1 MKKLTFTLIMLAALP
16 ANMMAQRL
24 QQPLGRAVVAVT
36 DNSKDA
42 VLVSWRK
49 LAQEPEDCTYNLY
62 RRAQGSQDYTKVN
75 SEPITKTNFETT
87 RSVVP
92 YGSELAVTTVSN
104 GVESSKSNPFL
115 FKQQQWKDLFFD
127 FDFEDKVL
135 NPKNYK
141 VKFVWPMD
149 LDGNGEFDAV
159 LVDRLH
165 STSGEPDPDYGG
177 VKPTDSHKLQAYTLD
192 GTCLWTIDI
201 GPNINL
207 SAGQNDMALAYD
219 INCDGRCEVIIK
231 SSDGTRFWDSKANT
245 WGKYAMGSTSPDVDG
260 DGIYDYRTSD
270 KYNAPFYVSVVDGR
284 TGEEIDCSEINY
296 SAITDG
302 EDTWRRDNRDEYL
315 NDSQGQEYAF
325 LNGKFAICYFDGIH
339 PSLAMQCYNR
349 SKTTGHHYYIMEWKY
364 DWDGGKPSNWHHSFT
379 YPLKQ
384 ATPAAAEFHQ
394 FRVADVDGDGID
406 ELMEGGYAINPAKGL
421 VMSPGIGH
429 GDRFDVTDIDP
440 ERPGLEVFAI
450 QQSSYCGAYLY
461 DAATGEHIH
470 EWWMP
475 KSQDVGRGRCIDVDP
490 GHKGLESWSFAASDK
505 LFDCKGNV
513 ISTGEN
519 AYPVEAIWWDGDLQ
533 RELLASAG
541 GNGSS
546 TNVHVQKFGGTRLIE
561 FSRQS
566 GWKVHAQTGVRPG
579 YFGDMTGDWREEV
592 ILMKQNDSHATGLV
606 GYSTDIP
613 SDHSMYTLQ
622 EDPHYRLD
630 CTTRAY
636 YQMPCPGFYL
646 GGDMPYPPLP
656 PTAVADLRWAQ
667 GGSWG
672 AGTRGFTSFDHS
684 SEKAYADGQ
693 SVIFD
698 MSGDNSKPI
707 SIDGTVSPKAV
718 YVMAPKGHDYSFTGE
733 GRLAGSMEL
742 WKSMQGTASFDAD
755 FAFTGRTVIS
765 EGTLCLNGTVAGPIE
780 LRARGT
786 LAGTGLIS
794 GDMAFEEALNY
805 EGCRLMPG
813 SPADKYGTLTF
824 GKSLTLPGD
833 VYIEAAIASGKAAKI
848 RVEGDLTLEGDNTI
862 TLVADGGELAAGRYV
877 VAECTGKLTA
887 EPQHIAIRGLEGVN
901 YDVVVDANQIAIVV
915 NEMRAPEQGVTW
927 TGAESNSWN
936 YKDGNFKVDGSA
948 TEFVNGDA
956 ISFTDASANRN
967 ITLATYVKPASVTFD
982 FDGQAYTLSG
992 SGGLT
997 GTTGLTKDGN
1007 GELSIDLQNSDYT
1020 GPTVVNAGTLTVS
1033 NISVGGSKS
1042 AIGATSADAGN
1053 LVINGGARLNVTAES
1068 AATDRIITISDTA
1081 ALCIADPEGA
1091 LTLNAQVRG
1100 DGYLVKEGPGRLT
1113 LRGSGVYPI
1122 SGLIIKGGLVIQ
1134 GTYSASFG
1142 GSGAPLTLAGG
1153 ELQMASNSSMSTMPA
1168 FNYAFNVVEG
1178 TENTLRNTT
1187 RGVIDGSVRGKG
1199 TLTVVGNGVRSDLN
1213 ADFSAFEGTLIA
1225 SGNSVRLSAGVTD
1238 MSRARLVL
1246 EAGANVQHKR
1256 QGSDDS
1262 EEVTTKVGSLESESA
1277 DCQVGNSSDTYLV
1290 GYLNTDASYAGK
1302 LAAKAVEKHG
1312 TGTWTLLGTGSS
1324 AAITA
1329 FDGTLQL
1336 ANVQTQEPL
1345 TTGIVTARDHG
1356 TIAGEGYAGSIAVY
1370 KGGVLTAGNDGGCG
1384 TITALGNVTMYTGS
1398 TLMVKIQRGR
1408 FGGRNNDKFDIS
1420 GRLAH
1425 SNDTLLVKVQQGV
1438 ALQPGDE
1445 FEVFVGDGTQ
1455 AGSYTLK
1462 TECEGYE
1469 VVWDDSRLKTDGV
1482 LTVATVTSVGGVTA
1496 DEGTVSVYSTD
1507 GKLLRDNVPSDRALD
1522 GLAPGVYIVGGE
1534 KAIKE

>member
-92 YGSELAVTTVSN
+92 YDSELAVTTVSN

-592 ILMKQNDSHATGLV
+592 LVRTTDSGELRLYVSPIPTDYRINCLMEDIPYRIGVATENV
-606 GYSTDIP
+606 GYNQP
-613 SDHSMYTLQ
+613 
-622 EDPHYRLD
+622 PH
-630 CTTRAY
+630 T
-636 YQMPCPGFYL
+636 GFYL
-646 GGDMPYPPLP
+646 GP
-656 PTAVADLRWAQ
+656 
-667 GGSWG
+667 
-672 AGTRGFTSFDHS
+672 
-684 SEKAYADGQ
+684 
-693 SVIFD
+693 
-698 MSGDNSKPI
+698 
-707 SIDGTVSPKAV
+707 
-718 YVMAPKGHDYSFTGE
+718 
-733 GRLAGSMEL
+733 
-742 WKSMQGTASFDAD
+742 
-755 FAFTGRTVIS
+755 
-765 EGTLCLNGTVAGPIE
+765 
-780 LRARGT
+780 
-786 LAGTGLIS
+786 
-794 GDMAFEEALNY
+794 
-805 EGCRLMPG
+805 
-813 SPADKYGTLTF
+813 DK
-824 GKSLTLPGD
+824 
-833 VYIEAAIASGKAAKI
+833 
-848 RVEGDLTLEGDNTI
+848 
-862 TLVADGGELAAGRYV
+862 
-877 VAECTGKLTA
+877 
-887 EPQHIAIRGLEGVN
+887 
-901 YDVVVDANQIAIVV
+901 
-915 NEMRAPEQGVTW
+915 
-927 TGAESNSWN
+927 
-936 YKDGNFKVDGSA
+936 
-948 TEFVNGDA
+948 
-956 ISFTDASANRN
+956 
-967 ITLATYVKPASVTFD
+967 SVTD
-982 FDGQAYTLSG
+982 F
-992 SGGLT
+992 
-997 GTTGLTKDGN
+997 
-1007 GELSIDLQNSDYT
+1007 
-1020 GPTVVNAGTLTVS
+1020 
-1033 NISVGGSKS
+1033 
-1042 AIGATSADAGN
+1042 
-1053 LVINGGARLNVTAES
+1053 
-1068 AATDRIITISDTA
+1068 
-1081 ALCIADPEGA
+1081 
-1091 LTLNAQVRG
+1091 
-1100 DGYLVKEGPGRLT
+1100 
-1113 LRGSGVYPI
+1113 
-1122 SGLIIKGGLVIQ
+1122 
-1134 GTYSASFG
+1134 
-1142 GSGAPLTLAGG
+1142 
-1153 ELQMASNSSMSTMPA
+1153 
-1168 FNYAFNVVEG
+1168 
-1178 TENTLRNTT
+1178 
-1187 RGVIDGSVRGKG
+1187 
-1199 TLTVVGNGVRSDLN
+1199 
-1213 ADFSAFEGTLIA
+1213 
-1225 SGNSVRLSAGVTD
+1225 
-1238 MSRARLVL
+1238 
-1246 EAGANVQHKR
+1246 
-1256 QGSDDS
+1256 
-1262 EEVTTKVGSLESESA
+1262 
-1277 DCQVGNSSDTYLV
+1277 
-1290 GYLNTDASYAGK
+1290 
-1302 LAAKAVEKHG
+1302 
-1312 TGTWTLLGTGSS
+1312 
-1324 AAITA
+1324 
-1329 FDGTLQL
+1329 
-1336 ANVQTQEPL
+1336 
-1345 TTGIVTARDHG
+1345 
-1356 TIAGEGYAGSIAVY
+1356 
-1370 KGGVLTAGNDGGCG
+1370 
-1384 TITALGNVTMYTGS
+1384 
-1398 TLMVKIQRGR
+1398 
-1408 FGGRNNDKFDIS
+1408 
-1420 GRLAH
+1420 
-1425 SNDTLLVKVQQGV
+1425 
-1438 ALQPGDE
+1438 
-1445 FEVFVGDGTQ
+1445 
-1455 AGSYTLK
+1455 LK
-1462 TECEGYE
+1462 
-1469 VVWDDSRLKTDGV
+1469 
-1482 LTVATVTSVGGVTA
+1482 
-1496 DEGTVSVYSTD
+1496 
-1507 GKLLRDNVPSDRALD
+1507 
-1522 GLAPGVYIVGGE
+1522 
-1534 KAIKE
+1534 